1 MSGRSTLR
9 ATDDQKAALAELAR
23 SDVRGEA
30 DRARAVLL
38 TLSGWS
44 SGQSA
49 EAFGVT
55 ADAVRH

>member
-1 MSGRSTLR
+1 
-9 ATDDQKAALAELAR
+9 
-23 SDVRGEA
+23 
-30 DRARAVLL
+30 VLL

-55 ADAVRH
+55 ADAVSAGDKIPH